1 MTRFYVVKVEELS
14 TIVGGNN
21 WGNAFI
27 SALGGATE
35 GIKVCNLD
43 HGSQQDVEQLEQE
56 QVRGLGITIPDEEDR
71 QNSYVLHRY
80 RSDTYGVNQYDVRK
94 CRNIFDFSNVCRD
107 STYSYK

>member
-43 HGSQQDVEQLEQE
+43 HGSQQDVE
-56 QVRGLGITIPDEEDR
+56 
-71 QNSYVLHRY
+71 
-80 RSDTYGVNQYDVRK
+80 
-94 CRNIFDFSNVCRD
+94 
-107 STYSYK
+107 